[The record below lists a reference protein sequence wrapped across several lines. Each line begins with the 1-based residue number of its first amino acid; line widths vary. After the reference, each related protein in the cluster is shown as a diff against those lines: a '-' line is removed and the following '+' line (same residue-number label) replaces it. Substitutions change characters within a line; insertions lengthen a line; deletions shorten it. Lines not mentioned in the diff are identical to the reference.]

1 MTSTYFVVEKTAD
14 WCHTRSKLKIAWSL
28 RNEPIITVRMQQAGT
43 GTVSKTGMLKEDL
56 DAVLQLPSTARILKT
71 VGTLTGLGFVAVARV
86 TPSRRIV
93 CAAVD
98 EIGLDL
104 DPGDEIV
111 LTGTPCP
118 GFPDYDQL
126 ATMDDRSA
134 RDGGQSD
141 WIVSGQQIESYLSV
155 PILCRNG
162 GLFGTLCGFDP
173 EPRRLDTAS
182 VRETAALFA
191 DLISAQ
197 LDAHRDLARREGDL
211 ADERAMSRLREEFL
225 AVLGHDLRNPVQAI
239 QAGARL
245 LEREPRRNNAATIV
259 RQIGDSARR
268 METMI
273 RDLLDLAKS
282 RLDGGL
288 PVERDPEAD
297 LRSEFEQVV
306 AEIEAVTPRAIHVDL
321 ALDRIDCDR
330 ARMGQLLSNLLS
342 NAVTH
347 GSPDLPVRVEAR
359 VLDGIFQLTVSNAS
373 PPIPAAVLRELFQPF
388 SRGKDSKG
396 SGIGLGLY
404 IASEIARAHGGH
416 LTAEM
421 QSGNVVFTMTMPAA
435 APAEE
440 QRWIARS
447 AAPKA

>member
-1 MTSTYFVVEKTAD
+1 M
-14 WCHTRSKLKIAWSL
+14 
-28 RNEPIITVRMQQAGT
+28 
-43 GTVSKTGMLKEDL
+43 
-56 DAVLQLPSTARILKT
+56 
-71 VGTLTGLGFVAVARV
+71 
-86 TPSRRIV
+86 
-93 CAAVD
+93 D

-126 ATMDDRSA
+126 ATIDDRSA
-134 RDGGQSD
+134 RDGGQSE

-197 LDAHRDLARREGDL
+197 LDAHRDLARRDGDL
-211 ADERAMSRLREEFL
+211 EDERAMSRLREEFL

-245 LEREPRRNNAATIV
+245 LEREPQRNNAATII

-297 LRSEFEQVV
+297 LLSEFAQVV

-321 ALDRIDCDR
+321 AIDRIDCDR

-373 PPIPAAVLRELFQPF
+373 APIPAAVLRGLFQPF

-421 QSGNVVFTMTMPAA
+421 QAGNVVFTMTMPAA
-435 APAEE
+435 ATADE
-440 QRWIARS
+440 QRRIARS

>member
-1 MTSTYFVVEKTAD
+1 MLSTG
-14 WCHTRSKLKIAWSL
+14 
-28 RNEPIITVRMQQAGT
+28 P
-43 GTVSKTGMLKEDL
+43 
-56 DAVLQLPSTARILKT
+56 
-71 VGTLTGLGFVAVARV
+71 
-86 TPSRRIV
+86 
-93 CAAVD
+93 AA
-98 EIGLDL
+98 
-104 DPGDEIV
+104 
-111 LTGTPCP
+111 
-118 GFPDYDQL
+118 
-126 ATMDDRSA
+126 A
-134 RDGGQSD
+134 
-141 WIVSGQQIESYLSV
+141 
-155 PILCRNG
+155 
-162 GLFGTLCGFDP
+162 
-173 EPRRLDTAS
+173 
-182 VRETAALFA
+182 
-191 DLISAQ
+191 
-197 LDAHRDLARREGDL
+197 
-211 ADERAMSRLREEFL
+211 
-225 AVLGHDLRNPVQAI
+225 HDLRNPVQAI

-245 LEREPRRNNAATIV
+245 LEREPQRNNAATII

-273 RDLLDLAKS
+273 RDLLDLTMS

-288 PVERDPEAD
+288 PLERDPEAD

-321 ALDRIDCDR
+321 AIARIDCDR

-359 VLDGIFQLTVSNAS
+359 VLDRIFQLTVSNAS
-373 PPIPAAVLRELFQPF
+373 APIPAAVLHGLFQPF

-421 QSGNVVFTMTMPAA
+421 RSGNVVFTMTMPAA

-440 QRWIARS
+440 QRRIARS